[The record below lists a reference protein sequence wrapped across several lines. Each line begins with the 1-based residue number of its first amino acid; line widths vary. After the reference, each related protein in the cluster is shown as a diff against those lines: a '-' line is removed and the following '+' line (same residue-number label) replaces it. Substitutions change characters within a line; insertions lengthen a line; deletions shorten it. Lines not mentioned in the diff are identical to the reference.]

1 MMHRR
6 NSILVDFEV
15 VGFLLLL
22 VLLHLIAGCGTIS
35 SGAPDAGVGGAGVG
49 GAGVG
54 GASVGGIGG
63 AGAGGSAAPD
73 ASNPTC
79 EPGCVPACGQGPTS
93 TDTPACRACT
103 VVDGGNTLEAC
114 GPQGSQ
120 VCCRFSHSG
129 LPYCGHLELCP

>member
-1 MMHRR
+1 MRR
-6 NSILVDFEV
+6 DLWICAAIAALW
-15 VGFLLLL
+15 
-22 VLLHLIAGCGTIS
+22 VLLRLCGCGNINT
-35 SGAPDAGVGGAGVG
+35 AAADAGVGGAGVG

-54 GASVGGIGG
+54 GAGVGGVGG
-63 AGAGGSAAPD
+63 AGTGGAAAPD
-73 ASNPTC
+73 ASSPTC

-120 VCCRFSHSG
+120 VCCRFSPSG